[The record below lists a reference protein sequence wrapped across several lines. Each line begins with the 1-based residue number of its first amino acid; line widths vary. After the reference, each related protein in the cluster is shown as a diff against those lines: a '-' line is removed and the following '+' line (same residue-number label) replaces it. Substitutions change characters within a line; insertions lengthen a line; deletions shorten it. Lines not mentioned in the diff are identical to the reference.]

1 MKKIKYIRFC
11 IIFFIVFFTLMI
23 HRKSEHKN
31 IVAMCRNNLVG
42 KCSFSAD
49 LCWWS
54 HKEGSEKDI
63 ECYFCDDK
71 FESRAL
77 VMMHRRKEHSKT
89 VKSCT
94 QFLNSKCTFGEQSCW
109 FSHEGSLKQRQ
120 ITKLIKPK
128 VRRGKQRV

>member
-1 MKKIKYIRFC
+1 MERTDFELKAD
-11 IIFFIVFFTLMI
+11 LMI

-77 VMMHRRKEHSKT
+77 VMMHRRKEHLKT

-109 FSHEGSLKQRQ
+109 FSHEGKASSSENSDSVFRVGSANREPPLGSL
-120 ITKLIKPK
+120 
-128 VRRGKQRV
+128 